1 MSEFVCRVADA
12 DGRVFSHVEAANTL
26 DEARQKL
33 AERGLFVYSVEA
45 RGGRVGSLL
54 RRRTGRQIGGS
65 DFLILNQQF
74 NTLIKAGLPILRAL
88 ELLAARAS
96 SSRLRPVV
104 EQIRDHVREGKS
116 LSEAVDEAGVFSK
129 VYSTAILAGEKS
141 GNLPGVLDYY
151 IAYQRVSTGVKKKIA
166 ATLVYPV
173 LLITVAIIIVT
184 YLVTGVVP
192 RFALLYRDMNV
203 ELPTPTRVLIAL
215 TVDYRFLF
223 LGFVALLA
231 LIAMGVFLWSRTDEG
246 GTALDRFK
254 FRLPLVGDT
263 LLKFQVAQFSRTLS
277 TLLTG
282 GTPLVAGLQTA
293 TEAITSKLLQSTVAE
308 ATQMVREGE
317 SLHAALASKGVMP
330 KMAVDM
336 IEVGE
341 SSGAIS
347 PMLNSVAEFYEE
359 EVNLRLGAMVAI
371 IEPVL
376 LIIMGMFVAFILI
389 SDELPLLLGK
399 KLLIRVATARQIAD
413 VLKRTEQSQ
422 RVLEQAT
429 EAFALQAPKE
439 E

>member
-1 MSEFVCRVADA
+1 MGEFVCRVADA
-12 DGRVFSHVEAANTL
+12 DGRVFSHVEAANNL

-33 AERGLFVYSVEA
+33 LDRGLYVYSVES
-45 RGGRVGSLL
+45 RGGRLGSLV
-54 RRRTGRQIGGS
+54 RRKTGRQVSGS

-88 ELLAARAS
+88 DLLATRATS
-96 SSRLRPVV
+96 PKLRPIIA
-104 EQIRDHVREGKS
+104 QIRDQVREGKS

-141 GNLPGVLDYY
+141 GNLPGVMEYY
-151 IAYQRVSTGVKKKIA
+151 IAYQRVSTGVKKKII

-173 LLITVAIIIVT
+173 LLIIVAIVIVT

-192 RFALLYRDMNV
+192 KFALLYRDLNV
-203 ELPTPTRVLIAL
+203 ELPAPTRVLIAL
-215 TVDYRFLF
+215 TVEYRLY
-223 LGFVALLA
+223 FVAFIALLA
-231 LIAMGVFLWSRTDEG
+231 LVGAGVFLWSRTEEG
-246 GTALDRFK
+246 GTAFDRFK
-254 FRLPLVGDT
+254 FRIPILGDT

-293 TEAITSKLLQSTVAE
+293 TEAITSKLLKSTVAQ

-330 KMAVDM
+330 EMAVDM

-359 EVNLRLGAMVAI
+359 EVNLRLAAMVAV

-376 LIIMGMFVAFILI
+376 LIIMGLFVAFILI
-389 SDELPLLLGK
+389 SLYLPIFSFSINGAK
-399 KLLIRVATARQIAD
+399 
-413 VLKRTEQSQ
+413 
-422 RVLEQAT
+422 
-429 EAFALQAPKE
+429 
-439 E
+439 